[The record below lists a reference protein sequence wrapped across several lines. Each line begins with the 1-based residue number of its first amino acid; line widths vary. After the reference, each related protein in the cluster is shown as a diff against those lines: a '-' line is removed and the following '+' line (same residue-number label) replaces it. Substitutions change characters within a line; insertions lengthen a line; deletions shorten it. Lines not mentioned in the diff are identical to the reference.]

1 MDNRFKKEM
10 CEGRLSYISHNKETT
25 TMFCYGQQYEIFS
38 LSQNIYSFPNTLL
51 PRTKI
56 LSNNANNKLHILE
69 EIK

>member
-1 MDNRFKKEM
+1 
-10 CEGRLSYISHNKETT
+10 
-25 TMFCYGQQYEIFS
+25 MFCYGQQYEIFS